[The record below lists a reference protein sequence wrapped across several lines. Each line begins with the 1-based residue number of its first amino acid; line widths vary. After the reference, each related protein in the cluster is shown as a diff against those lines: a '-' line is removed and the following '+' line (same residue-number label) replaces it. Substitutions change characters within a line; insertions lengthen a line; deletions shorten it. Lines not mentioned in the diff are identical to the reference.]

1 MVISPILIIQTN
13 TQFRTLPGLKLRF
26 GYKLVKVSL
35 TCLRVLGLE
44 PRAYGLKGH
53 CSTTELHPLSF
64 GKDGIRTHGGMYKQA
79 HFGLANQRFKPLSHL
94 SWILIFQYHGRSG
107 IRTHGTR
114 KHASFQD
121 WYLKPLDHPSFY
133 SKYGAFLVA
142 DNRYVLRVLYR

>member
-1 MVISPILIIQTN
+1 M
-13 TQFRTLPGLKLRF
+13 
-26 GYKLVKVSL
+26 
-35 TCLRVLGLE
+35 RVLGLE

-94 SWILIFQYHGRSG
+94 SWTIIFQYYGRSG

-121 WYLKPLDHPSFY
+121 WYLKPLDHPSF
-133 SKYGAFLVA
+133 FLNTALFWWPTTVMC
-142 DNRYVLRVLYR
+142 

>member
-1 MVISPILIIQTN
+1 MIISPILTIQTN
-13 TQFRTLPGLKLRF
+13 TRLKTLPGLKLQF
-26 GYKLVKVSL
+26 GYKLVKVYR

-94 SWILIFQYHGRSG
+94 S
-107 IRTHGTR
+107 
-114 KHASFQD
+114 
-121 WYLKPLDHPSFY
+121 
-133 SKYGAFLVA
+133 
-142 DNRYVLRVLYR
+142 